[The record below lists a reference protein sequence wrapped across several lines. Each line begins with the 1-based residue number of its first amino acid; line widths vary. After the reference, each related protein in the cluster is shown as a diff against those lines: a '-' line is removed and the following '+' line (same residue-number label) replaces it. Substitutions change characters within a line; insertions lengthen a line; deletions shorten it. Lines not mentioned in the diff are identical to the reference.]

1 VHTFALLD
9 QDFPF
14 TYVRE
19 VDPWYRWPLSTLSNL
34 FYLGAVVG
42 LVVGLRGTP
51 STPPDTLRRRRFA
64 LLALAA
70 AALSIIAVYVPTEIQ
85 SRYALPLYP
94 LLAAPFA
101 IGVTRVGAAIPTAG
115 LRRLSLGALVLAVCL
130 GGAAASSVWLQ
141 AQAPLLVALRE
152 GGIGPQAISR
162 REAKP
167 AAQPTPIPGPTVPPP
182 REIPVAKYVTD
193 LPRELFAR
201 RSTELDVTV
210 TNAGHET
217 WNVRGDYPVNV
228 AARFVAQTTELHERV
243 KGLMRDSQS
252 VELPNDVAPGASAT
266 VRLRIVAP
274 PEPGRYTLM
283 VHVTRLG
290 VPDSNTTTD
299 RVVRV
304 VGGR

>member
-1 VHTFALLD
+1 
-9 QDFPF
+9 
-14 TYVRE
+14 
-19 VDPWYRWPLSTLSNL
+19 
-34 FYLGAVVG
+34 
-42 LVVGLRGTP
+42 
-51 STPPDTLRRRRFA
+51 
-64 LLALAA
+64 
-70 AALSIIAVYVPTEIQ
+70 
-85 SRYALPLYP
+85 
-94 LLAAPFA
+94 
-101 IGVTRVGAAIPTAG
+101 
-115 LRRLSLGALVLAVCL
+115 
-130 GGAAASSVWLQ
+130 
-141 AQAPLLVALRE
+141 
-152 GGIGPQAISR
+152 
-162 REAKP
+162 
-167 AAQPTPIPGPTVPPP
+167 
-182 REIPVAKYVTD
+182 VTD
-193 LPRELFAR
+193 LPRELVAR

-290 VPDSNTTTD
+290 VPDSSTTTD

-304 VGGR
+304 VDGR